1 MIELINN
8 IPASVW
14 LLINAAIV
22 SLIGVYFSRKKT
34 GAEVADLITQSA
46 ARNMQA
52 YEKRIAQL
60 ESDAEESLLMAGKI
74 NELEKNDRD
83 KARRIASLEHDL
95 RVYSKALHEL
105 EEQHITLEKQHG
117 ALQAK
122 MAKWNKGIQI
132 LIKQIERHD
141 SRPDWRPNGE

>member
-1 MIELINN
+1 MIELIND

-60 ESDAEESLLMAGKI
+60 ESDAEESILLAGKVY
-74 NELEKNDRD
+74 ELERSDQD
-83 KARRIASLEHDL
+83 KAQRIASLEHDL
-95 RVYSKALHEL
+95 RVYSMALRDMESQHE
-105 EEQHITLEKQHG
+105 
-117 ALQAK
+117 ALQNK
-122 MAKWNKGIQI
+122 MREWNKGINI
-132 LIKQIERHD
+132 LINQIEKHN
-141 SRPDWRPNGE
+141 SRPEWRPGE

>member
-1 MIELINN
+1 MIELIND

-52 YEKRIAQL
+52 YEKRIAHMEL
-60 ESDAEESLLMAGKI
+60 VAEGSELMAGKI
-74 NELEKNDRD
+74 EDLEKSDRD

-95 RVYSKALHEL
+95 RVYSMALRDMESQHE
-105 EEQHITLEKQHG
+105 
-117 ALQAK
+117 ALQNK
-122 MAKWNKGIQI
+122 MREWNKGINI
-132 LIKQIERHD
+132 LINQIEKHN
-141 SRPDWRPNGE
+141 SRPEWRPGE

>member
-1 MIELINN
+1 
-8 IPASVW
+8 
-14 LLINAAIV
+14 V

-34 GAEVADLITQSA
+34 GAQVADLITQSA

-60 ESDAEESLLMAGKI
+60 ESDAEESILLAGKVD
-74 NELEKNDRD
+74 ELEKSDRD
-83 KARRIASLEHDL
+83 KARRIASLEYDL

-105 EEQHITLEKQHG
+105 EKQNE
-117 ALQAK
+117 ALQKK
-122 MAKWNKGIQI
+122 MAKWNEGIQI
-132 LIKQIERHD
+132 LIKQIEAHD